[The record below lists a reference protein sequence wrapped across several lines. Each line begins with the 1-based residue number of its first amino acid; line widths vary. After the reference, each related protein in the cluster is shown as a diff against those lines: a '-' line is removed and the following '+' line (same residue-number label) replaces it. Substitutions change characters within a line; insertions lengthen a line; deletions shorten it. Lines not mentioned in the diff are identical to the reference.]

1 MAKSDS
7 TGVAFVTWPTAPFT
21 QSLVLRAV
29 QRLDPSP
36 TVVASLAEVGPNSK
50 VLQWSTYDE
59 MDHELTH
66 TRRSSVMAS
75 SYVIRKALIRKH
87 FLSRTI
93 HAYLTK
99 NPESILRDAS
109 PRTYEIEISY
119 ADELDEI
126 FADEL
131 YDLEQDLEEGRWWI
145 LKPGMADR
153 GNGIRLFNSK
163 QSLTKIFEEFEDDG
177 SEDEEKDVGTGVV
190 TSQLRHFVVQEY
202 IDRPLL
208 LDPRERPIDSAY
220 TVPDKL
226 EGHKFHLRVY
236 CVASGSLTLYLYD
249 RILALFSSV
258 PYAPPK
264 FTTDDDSLN
273 LAPHLTNTSLQTHRG
288 EEGVRL
294 LDELVG
300 CTILS
305 GSDRSLSWDTAA
317 ATAFTQAHITDIIQ
331 QMTKILEETFKA
343 AMGNPIHF
351 QPIPNAFELFGVDF
365 LVQHNFGLLQ
375 NSDNLSPFT
384 VKLLEVN
391 AEPAI
396 ELTGPRLAWILE
408 DLFVA
413 MARRCV
419 QPFFEEGSE
428 AEEEDGAALTLKK
441 TVEGVEG
448 KRERGAK
455 DRESRAGTREHEGR
469 EAEHLIT
476 CLQEVRGG

>member
-1 MAKSDS
+1 MLGTDS
-7 TGVAFVTWPTAPFT
+7 TIVAFVSWPTAPFT
-21 QSLVLRAV
+21 GSLVLRAI
-29 QRLDPSP
+29 QKLSP
-36 TVVASLAEVGPNSK
+36 PPKVISSLPQIGPQTK
-50 VLQWSTYDE
+50 LLQWSTYDD

-66 TRRSSVMAS
+66 LRRPSVLAS

-99 NPESILRDAS
+99 HPDSILKEAS

-131 YDLEQDLEEGRWWI
+131 YDLEQDLEQGRWWI

-153 GNGIRLFNSK
+153 GNGIRLFNSREA
-163 QSLTKIFEEFEDDG
+163 LTKIFEDFEDD
-177 SEDEEKDVGTGVV
+177 SEDEDEEKDVGTGVV

-208 LDPRERPIDSAY
+208 LDPRERPINTSPI
-220 TVPDKL
+220 PDKL
-226 EGHKFHLRVY
+226 EGHKFHLRAY
-236 CVASGSLTLYLYD
+236 CVASGALTLYLYD

-258 PYAPPK
+258 PYAPPESSP
-264 FTTDDDSLN
+264 DDADID

-300 CTILS
+300 CTIFDS
-305 GSDRSLSWDTAA
+305 GDGSASIE
-317 ATAFTQAHITDIIQ
+317 ATFTKEHIADIVS
-331 QMTKILEETFKA
+331 QMTQTLSETFKA
-343 AMGNPIHF
+343 AMANPVHF

-365 LVQHNFGLLQ
+365 LVQHNPT
-375 NSDNLSPFT
+375 SDPVSGTQPFL
-384 VKLLEVN
+384 VKVLEIN

-413 MARRCV
+413 IGKQCV
-419 QPFFEEGSE
+419 QPFLDSWREGGDGE
-428 AEEEDGAALTLKK
+428 AKNIQKEGTTEEENSSKADET
-441 TVEGVEG
+441 
-448 KRERGAK
+448 
-455 DRESRAGTREHEGR
+455 S
-469 EAEHLIT
+469 HLIT
-476 CLQEVRGG
+476 CLQEIRGA

>member
-1 MAKSDS
+1 MSETDS
-7 TGVAFVTWPTAPFT
+7 TIVAFVSWPTAPFT
-21 QSLVLRAV
+21 ESLVLRAI
-29 QRLDPSP
+29 QKLSP
-36 TVVASLAEVGPNSK
+36 PPKVVSSLPQIGPQTK
-50 VLQWSTYDE
+50 LLQWSTYDD

-66 TRRSSVMAS
+66 LRRPSVLAS

-99 NPESILRDAS
+99 HPDSILREAS

-131 YDLEQDLEEGRWWI
+131 YDLEQDLEQGRWWI

-153 GNGIRLFNSK
+153 GNGIRLFNSRDT
-163 QSLTKIFEEFEDDG
+163 LTKIFEDFEDD
-177 SEDEEKDVGTGVV
+177 SEDEDEEKDVGTGVV
-190 TSQLRHFVVQEY
+190 TSQLRHFVVQ
-202 IDRPLL
+202 
-208 LDPRERPIDSAY
+208 
-220 TVPDKL
+220 
-226 EGHKFHLRVY
+226 FHLRAY
-236 CVASGSLTLYLYD
+236 CVASGALTLYLYD

-258 PYAPPK
+258 PYAPPESSP
-264 FTTDDDSLN
+264 DDADID

-300 CTILS
+300 CTIL
-305 GSDRSLSWDTAA
+305 GSDDGA
-317 ATAFTQAHITDIIQ
+317 ATTEATFTKAHIADIVSH
-331 QMTKILEETFKA
+331 MREILSETFKA
-343 AMGNPIHF
+343 AMANPVHF

-365 LVQHNFGLLQ
+365 LVQHNPTAGSTAGSQ
-375 NSDNLSPFT
+375 PFL
-384 VKLLEVN
+384 VKLLEIN

-413 MARRCV
+413 IGKRCV
-419 QPFFEEGSE
+419 QPFFDEKGEGGDGE
-428 AEEEDGAALTLKK
+428 ARRIQK
-441 TVEGVEG
+441 EGWY
-448 KRERGAK
+448 
-455 DRESRAGTREHEGR
+455 TT
-469 EAEHLIT
+469 I
-476 CLQEVRGG
+476 